1 MTMKGDEDF
10 TFEPVPTDPPIVEAE
25 AVHPATAPSKNSTDP
40 PSDTGIL
47 VGCGLVG
54 WVVGG
59 PFLALL
65 TTLGGNFAKSKPGPI
80 GDSTRVIGHIADSAG
95 KKAREEDLL
104 GKLKASIRS
113 LFGRNTQVN
122 PQRCETCERHLQS

>member
-25 AVHPATAPSKNSTDP
+25 AVHPATAPSKNSIDP

-59 PFLALL
+59 PFLVS
-65 TTLGGNFAKSKPGPI
+65 F
-80 GDSTRVIGHIADSAG
+80 V
-95 KKAREEDLL
+95 
-104 GKLKASIRS
+104 
-113 LFGRNTQVN
+113 Q
-122 PQRCETCERHLQS
+122 

>member
-25 AVHPATAPSKNSTDP
+25 AVHPASAPKTSTDP

-59 PFLALL
+59 PFLVS
-65 TTLGGNFAKSKPGPI
+65 F
-80 GDSTRVIGHIADSAG
+80 V
-95 KKAREEDLL
+95 
-104 GKLKASIRS
+104 
-113 LFGRNTQVN
+113 Q
-122 PQRCETCERHLQS
+122 